1 METFPRKKGV
11 KETEFISKG
20 QEGRL
25 IARRVV
31 KQYIYTK
38 LYDDCCEPSC
48 WWTSYADK
56 KY

>member
-1 METFPRKKGV
+1 METVETITRKKGV
-11 KETEFISKG
+11 KETVFISKG

-48 WWTSYADK
+48 
-56 KY
+56 